1 MTLDLEEY
9 INKRMQMSH
18 IYQPVMLKVLL
29 ENSGEASVAQ
39 IASALLTYDQSQ
51 VEYYGKRTKQ

>member
-9 INKRMQMSH
+9 ITKRMQMSH

-29 ENSGEASVAQ
+29 ENSGEASVDQ
-39 IASALLTYDQSQ
+39 IASALLTYDQS
-51 VEYYGKRTKQ
+51 